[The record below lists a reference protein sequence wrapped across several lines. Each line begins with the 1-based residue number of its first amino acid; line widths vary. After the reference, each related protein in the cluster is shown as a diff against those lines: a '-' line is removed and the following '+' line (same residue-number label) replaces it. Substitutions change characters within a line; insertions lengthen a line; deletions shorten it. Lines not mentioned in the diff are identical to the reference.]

1 MSMGFDKVLKI
12 MPLGVFFIS
21 GVAAASSTV
30 FFLPEAKSAGVAS
43 SDQNA
48 LMFLGMDRDVN
59 LKGICFAITKQSS
72 SIVPLVDITAT
83 TDNGRFTMHGLR
95 PKNNDDTKELVC
107 SLGSEAG
114 DFLTGIAKSTT
125 VNVKMDFNG
134 EIRNYSFNTTEFR
147 KILTANGQGVWD
159 KAAKDYA
166 QGVRAPIFYN
176 NNRAATKNNTATSN
190 VDTHSYE
197 ASDEK
202 LNLVW
207 KNLSPETR
215 KRLLPAQREWIKKK
229 SQCNN
234 EEACLTHMTENRIR
248 ELESENGK

>member
-1 MSMGFDKVLKI
+1 MTILIKTLKI
-12 MPLGVFFIS
+12 MAS
-21 GVAAASSTV
+21 GVVLIACMAAASNTV
-30 FFLPEAKSAGVAS
+30 YFLPEAKSAGVAS
-43 SDQNA
+43 SDQKA

-59 LKGICFAITKQSS
+59 LKGICFAMANQSS

-83 TDNGRFTMHGLR
+83 TDNGRFTLHGLR

-147 KILTANGQGVWD
+147 KILSANGQGVWD

-176 NNRAATKNNTATSN
+176 NNREAAKNNVAISD
-190 VDTHSYE
+190 VDSRNYE

-202 LNLVW
+202 LNSLW
-207 KNLSPETR
+207 RSLSPETR
-215 KRLLPAQREWIKKK
+215 KRLLPSQREWIKKK
-229 SQCNN
+229 SDCNN
-234 EEACLTHMTENRIR
+234 EQKCLIDMTNKRIT
-248 ELESENGK
+248 ELESQRGK

>member
-1 MSMGFDKVLKI
+1 MTILIKTLKI
-12 MPLGVFFIS
+12 MASGVVLIS
-21 GVAAASSTV
+21 GITAASNTV
-30 FFLPEAKSAGVAS
+30 YFLPEAKSAGVAS
-43 SDQNA
+43 SDQKA

-59 LKGICFAITKQSS
+59 LKGICFAMAKQSS

-95 PKNNDDTKELVC
+95 PKNNDDEKELVC

-114 DFLTGIAKSTT
+114 DFLTGISKSTT

-134 EIRNYSFNTTEFR
+134 EIRSYSFNTTEFR

-176 NNRAATKNNTATSN
+176 NNREATKNNTATSN

-197 ASDEK
+197 ASDDR

-215 KRLLPAQREWIKKK
+215 KRLLPSQREWIKQK
-229 SQCNN
+229 SDCNN
-234 EEACLTHMTENRIR
+234 EQKCLIDMTNNRIR
-248 ELESENGK
+248 ELESENEK

>member
-1 MSMGFDKVLKI
+1 MTILIKTLKI
-12 MPLGVFFIS
+12 MAS
-21 GVAAASSTV
+21 GVVLISAITAASSTV
-30 FFLPEAKSAGVAS
+30 YFLPEANSAGVANS
-43 SDQNA
+43 EQNA

-72 SIVPLVDITAT
+72 SIVPLIDITAT

-114 DFLTGIAKSTT
+114 DLLTGIAKSTT

-147 KILTANGQGVWD
+147 KILSANGQGVWD

-176 NNRAATKNNTATSN
+176 NNREAIKDNVATSN
-190 VDTHSYE
+190 IDTRSYE

-202 LNLVW
+202 LNSVW
-207 KNLSPETR
+207 KKLSPESR
-215 KRLLPAQREWIKKK
+215 KRLLPSQREWIKQK
-229 SQCNN
+229 SDCNN
-234 EEACLTHMTENRIR
+234 EQKCLIDMTNKRIT
-248 ELESENGK
+248 ELESEHGK

>member
-1 MSMGFDKVLKI
+1 MTTLIKKLKI
-12 MPLGVFFIS
+12 MASGVVFIS
-21 GVAAASSTV
+21 GITAASNTV
-30 FFLPEAKSAGVAS
+30 YLLPEAKSAGVAS
-43 SDQNA
+43 NDQNA
-48 LMFLGMDRDVN
+48 LMFLGMDRNVN
-59 LKGICFAITKQSS
+59 LKGICFAMAKQSS
-72 SIVPLVDITAT
+72 SIIPLVDITAT

-95 PKNNDDTKELVC
+95 PKNNDDAKELVC

-114 DFLTGIAKSTT
+114 DFLIGISKSGL
-125 VNVKMDFNG
+125 VKVKLDFNG

-176 NNRAATKNNTATSN
+176 NHSEATKKNAATSN

-202 LNLVW
+202 LNAVW
-207 KNLSPETR
+207 KRLSPETR
-215 KRLLPAQREWIKKK
+215 KRLLPSQREWIKKK
-229 SQCNN
+229 SDCNN
-234 EEACLTHMTENRIR
+234 EQTCLIDMTNNRIH
-248 ELESENGK
+248 ELESENEK

>member
-1 MSMGFDKVLKI
+1 MTTLSKTLNI
-12 MPLGVFFIS
+12 MALSVIFIS
-21 GVAAASSTV
+21 SITAASSTV
-30 FFLPEAKSAGVAS
+30 YFLPEAKSAGVAS
-43 SDQNA
+43 CDQKA

-83 TDNGRFTMHGLR
+83 TDNGSFTMHGLR

-125 VNVKMDFNG
+125 VNVKMDFDG
-134 EIRNYSFNTTEFR
+134 EIRSYSFNTTEFG
-147 KILTANGQGVWD
+147 KILTVNGQEVWE

-176 NNRAATKNNTATSN
+176 NSNGSTKNNAVTSN
-190 VDTHSYE
+190 VNAHSYE

-202 LNLVW
+202 LNSVW
-207 KNLSPETR
+207 KKLSPETR
-215 KRLLPAQREWIKKK
+215 KRLLPSQREWIKKK
-229 SQCNN
+229 SDCNN
-234 EEACLTHMTENRIR
+234 EQTCLIDMTNNRIR
-248 ELESENGK
+248 ELESENEK

>member
-1 MSMGFDKVLKI
+1 MTILIKTLKI
-12 MPLGVFFIS
+12 MASGVVLIS
-21 GVAAASSTV
+21 GITSASSTV
-30 FFLPEAKSAGVAS
+30 YFLPEAKSAGVAS
-43 SDQNA
+43 SDQKA

-72 SIVPLVDITAT
+72 SIVPLIDITAT
-83 TDNGRFTMHGLR
+83 TDNGRFTIHGLR

-107 SLGSEAG
+107 SLGSETG

-147 KILTANGQGVWD
+147 KILSANGQGVWE

-176 NNRAATKNNTATSN
+176 NNREATKNNVATTN
-190 VDTHSYE
+190 VDTRSYE

-202 LNLVW
+202 LNSVW
-207 KNLSPETR
+207 KSLNPETR
-215 KRLLPAQREWIKKK
+215 KQLLPSQREWIKQK
-229 SQCNN
+229 SDCKN
-234 EEACLTHMTENRIR
+234 EQKCLIDMTNKRIT
-248 ELESENGK
+248 ELESERGK

>member
-1 MSMGFDKVLKI
+1 MTILINALKI
-12 MPLGVFFIS
+12 MASGVVLIS
-21 GVAAASSTV
+21 GIAASSNV
-30 FFLPEAKSAGVAS
+30 YFLPEAKSAGVAS
-43 SDQNA
+43 NDQNA

-59 LKGICFAITKQSS
+59 LKGICFAMAKQSS
-72 SIVPLVDITAT
+72 SIMPLVDITAT
-83 TDNGRFTMHGLR
+83 TDNGKFTMHGLR
-95 PKNNDDTKELVC
+95 PKNNGDTKELVC

-114 DFLTGIAKSTT
+114 DLLTSIAKSTT

-134 EIRNYSFNTTEFR
+134 EIRTYSFNTTEFR

-176 NNRAATKNNTATSN
+176 NNREATKKNNTATSN

-215 KRLLPAQREWIKKK
+215 KRLLPSQREWIKQK
-229 SQCNN
+229 SDCNN
-234 EEACLTHMTENRIR
+234 KQQCLIDMTNNRIR
-248 ELESENGK
+248 ELESENEK

>member
-1 MSMGFDKVLKI
+1 MTILIKTLKI
-12 MPLGVFFIS
+12 MAS
-21 GVAAASSTV
+21 GVVLIAGITAASSTV
-30 FFLPEAKSAGVAS
+30 YFLPEAKSAGVAS
-43 SDQNA
+43 SDQKA

-59 LKGICFAITKQSS
+59 LKGICFAMAKQSS

-83 TDNGRFTMHGLR
+83 NDNGRFTMHGLR
-95 PKNNDDTKELVC
+95 PNNTDDTKELVC

-114 DFLTGIAKSTT
+114 DFLTGIVESTT

-134 EIRNYSFNTTEFR
+134 EIRSYNFNTTEFR

-159 KAAKDYA
+159 KAVKDYA
-166 QGVRAPIFYN
+166 KGVRAPIFYN
-176 NNRAATKNNTATSN
+176 NNREATKNNTAISN

-215 KRLLPAQREWIKKK
+215 KRLLPYQREWIKQK
-229 SQCNN
+229 SDCNN
-234 EEACLTHMTENRIR
+234 EQKCLINMTNNRIR
-248 ELESENGK
+248 ELETENEK